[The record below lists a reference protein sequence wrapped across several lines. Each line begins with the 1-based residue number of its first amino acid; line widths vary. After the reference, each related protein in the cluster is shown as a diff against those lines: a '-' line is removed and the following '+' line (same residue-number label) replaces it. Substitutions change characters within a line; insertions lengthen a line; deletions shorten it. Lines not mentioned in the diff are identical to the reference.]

1 MISSEWV
8 GYLVVTAF
16 IIFASVAVVRFE
28 TWLTKKL
35 GMQRRSQF
43 VSIRELEEDPGPLN
57 TQEKLLLALTS
68 PKLQASKHLD
78 RIQDAVSHL
87 LDERRVAILALHNME
102 REREWMGYQLGA
114 ANTLAVDEESEKLMA
129 AQMETLSE
137 KYTATVKWD
146 LPTLAE
152 KVSVLARLV
161 PNLVD
166 SEFVATVFLCDT
178 IMAGKAVQMSAE
190 NDARVSK

>member
-1 MISSEWV
+1 MI
-8 GYLVVTAF
+8 YLVA
-16 IIFASVAVVRFE
+16 AVVLVFATVGVVHFE

-43 VSIRELEEDPGPLN
+43 VSLCELEEDPGPLD
-57 TQEKLLLALTS
+57 TQEKLALALTS

-78 RIQDAVSHL
+78 RIQDAVSL
-87 LDERRVAILALHNME
+87 LLAERKVAVQALYNME
-102 REREWMGYQLGA
+102 RNREWMGYQLGA
-114 ANTLAVDEESEKLMA
+114 ANTLPVDEESERLLA
-129 AQMETLSE
+129 EQLETLGE

-152 KVSVLARLV
+152 KVSILARLV

-166 SEFVATVFLCDT
+166 SEFVGTVFLCDSVT
-178 IMAGKAVQMSAE
+178 ASKAVQMSAE
-190 NDARVSK
+190 NDAKGPR